1 MKEIIAQRQ
10 FSPTYIWLDIAFLIL
25 LLVLLLKQK
34 KYMTVLVGISAGVLY
49 MIVDYG
55 IFNLVCHSRTISEGY
70 SMFGV
75 LLWMSMSYG
84 FTNFVWIWLW
94 ISRDKNLK
102 EWSFLILL
110 WWFYCPLIARTLNP
124 TGELITIQRTTGEY
138 HGYMAMILFVGYL
151 GVIVWNIKHQKK
163 EQKVPIGWILAIG
176 ILVQFGW
183 EFALLIGGI
192 RSAAIIA
199 WGDKIT
205 TLIVNSLLE
214 TNLGMPY
221 VFALYILYSSHFTEQ
236 LKSRKEKLT
245 FMQTLEEYNERESL
259 EKIK

>member
-1 MKEIIAQRQ
+1 MNEIIAQRQ
-10 FSPTYIWLDIAFLIL
+10 FSPMYMWLDIAFLIL
-25 LLVLLLKQK
+25 LLILLLKQK
-34 KYMTVLVGISAGVLY
+34 KYMTVFVGVAAGVLY

-55 IFNLVCHSRTISEGY
+55 IFHLICHSRTISEGY
-70 SMFGV
+70 SLFWV

-94 ISRDKNLK
+94 ISHDKNLK
-102 EWSFLILL
+102 EWSLLILL
-110 WWFYCPLIARTLNP
+110 WWFCCPLIAKTFDT

-138 HGYMAMILFVGYL
+138 HGYMALILFVGYL
-151 GVIVWNIKHQKK
+151 GVIIWNITHKK
-163 EQKVPIGWILAIG
+163 NEQKIPIGWILAIG
-176 ILVQFGW
+176 VLVQFGW

-192 RSAAIIA
+192 RSATIIA
-199 WGDKIT
+199 WGDKIM

-236 LKSRKEKLT
+236 LKPREKKLT
-245 FMQTLEEYNERESL
+245 FMQALEEYNN
-259 EKIK
+259 